1 MKRITVLITILLV
14 AVLCLAGCSSNTEK
28 IAWEDIYLGSVLPEP
43 QSLLCEI
50 YDNSEESLY
59 IYIHKISSKEFVN
72 YIDLCKANGFTIEP
86 SHKENAFDAY
96 NSAGFKL
103 SLYYYEDDKQM
114 QIQLDAPEKY
124 DVLDW
129 SAIDALKLLPVP
141 QSDIGKVE
149 ENNEKETKVYV
160 AEMTTEKFQQYV
172 NLCIQ
177 NGFDKN
183 INSYD
188 KTFTSQNVDGY
199 RLTAEYVGNNVVS
212 ITIQEPEYEINLR
225 VERVKNLIFS
235 TYDVDIY
242 VDDNFEG
249 TVGNGLTETYTLN
262 LTKGTHTV
270 DFVNAE
276 DSEVYG
282 QVKIDVSKNEDFAFE
297 VYCYSS
303 NIDIEMVKG
312 TISDNVENAANDNAI
327 AATHI
332 IVTMSEDDLKEL
344 SVKDAE
350 QNLKEMGFTTFKQQT
365 LDTNDKSKDGTIS
378 SVEIKSWEF
387 GKGDFKKGDTY
398 ESDAI
403 VVLWI
408 YKYTKPEPVYYSTND
423 YETAK
428 SGNKGVFSY
437 KNLSGS
443 YDVYWIIDFTEGYIY
458 NFTEGSGDDFC
469 DKVKIVSGN
478 LNNRI
483 TVTWHDGTDKWSW
496 YLHFKYVNHPE
507 TLVVTDHNG
516 FDIEFTA
523 TDLDRALSVRDTKS
537 ITER

>member
-1 MKRITVLITILLV
+1 MKKITALITIMLV
-14 AVLCLAGCSSNTEK
+14 AILCLAGCSSNAEK
-28 IAWEDIYLGSVLPEP
+28 IAWEDIYLGSVLPKP

-59 IYIHKISSKEFVN
+59 IDIHKISSKEFVN
-72 YIDLCKANGFTIEP
+72 YIDLCKSNGFTIEP

-141 QSDIGKVE
+141 QSDTGKVE
-149 ENNEKETKVYV
+149 ENNEKATKVYV
-160 AEMTTEKFQQYV
+160 AEMTTEKYQQYV

-282 QVKIDVSKNEDFAFE
+282 QVKIDVSKNEDFAFQI
-297 VYCYSS
+297 YCYSS
-303 NIDIEMVKG
+303 NIDIETVKG
-312 TISDNVENAANDNAI
+312 NTVISHEITTFINDQKIRMTNDSSEYVGENCYDVEKAFKEKGFINIEICPIKTSDNSNINKQVTSVSINND
-327 AATHI
+327 
-332 IVTMSEDDLKEL
+332 S
-344 SVKDAE
+344 
-350 QNLKEMGFTTFKQQT
+350 
-365 LDTNDKSKDGTIS
+365 
-378 SVEIKSWEF
+378 
-387 GKGDFKKGDTY
+387 FKKGD
-398 ESDAI
+398 EFKVDDKI
-403 VVLWI
+403 II
-408 YKYTKPEPVYYSTND
+408 YYWQIEQNNIQILLPPEDSKLGNDFDSTGKTTVFYVNVDGVSNKPTLK
-423 YETAK
+423 TWK
-428 SGNKGVFSY
+428 S
-437 KNLSGS
+437 
-443 YDVYWIIDFTEGYIY
+443 
-458 NFTEGSGDDFC
+458 
-469 DKVKIVSGN
+469 
-478 LNNRI
+478 I
-483 TVTWHDGTDKWSW
+483 TVTDGVAEYLDYLESLGYTISVTDTSVREPYEGF
-496 YLHFKYVNHPE
+496 YLYEHNFNVSKDDVAWTMYLNIQDEKYVE
-507 TLVVTDHNG
+507 Y
-516 FDIEFTA
+516 EFGIN
-523 TDLDRALSVRDTKS
+523 LQ
-537 ITER
+537 

>member
-59 IYIHKISSKEFVN
+59 IDIHKISSKEFVN

-149 ENNEKETKVYV
+149 ENNEKETKVYL
-160 AEMTTEKFQQYV
+160 ADMTTEKFQQYV

-188 KTFTSQNVDGY
+188 KTFTSQNADGY
-199 RLTAEYVGNNVVS
+199 RLTAEYVGNKVVS
-212 ITIQEPEYEINLR
+212 IVLQEPEYEINLS

-242 VDDNFEG
+242 VDDVFES
-249 TVGNGLTETYTLN
+249 TVGNGLTETVTVK
-262 LTKGTHTV
+262 LTKGTYTV

-282 QVKIDVSKNEDFAFE
+282 QVKIDVSKNEDFAFQ

-303 NIDIEMVKG
+303 NIDIETVKG
-312 TISDNVENAANDNAI
+312 TVNNEVVRETTQIK
-327 AATHI
+327 
-332 IVTMSEDDLKEL
+332 VTD
-344 SVKDAE
+344 
-350 QNLKEMGFTTFKQQT
+350 Q
-365 LDTNDKSKDGTIS
+365 
-378 SVEIKSWEF
+378 
-387 GKGDFKKGDTY
+387 
-398 ESDAI
+398 
-403 VVLWI
+403 
-408 YKYTKPEPVYYSTND
+408 YTKPEAVYYSTND

-428 SGNKGVFSY
+428 KGNVGVFSY

-443 YDVYWIIDFTEGYIY
+443 YDIYWIIDFTEGYIY

-483 TVTWHDGTDKWSW
+483 TATWHDGTDKWSW

-523 TDLDRALSVRDTKS
+523 TDLDRALSVRDTKN